1 MPGGGRASITGRSS
15 FSSSFKSSPS
25 YSKPSSSSSSR
36 PSISSSSSSPSTS
49 SSISSSD
56 SFLSWFIPYH
66 FFFNNSPSQKV
77 NTTLSSLNNKSK
89 EDCKKYKEE
98 LDECLKKYSK
108 DSLMYKIKESIY
120 EDCIK
125 KKIK

>member
-1 MPGGGRASITGRSS
+1 MPGGGRASISGRTS
-15 FSSSFKSSPS
+15 FSSSSFRSTS
-25 YSKPSSSSSSR
+25 YSR
-36 PSISSSSSSPSTS
+36 PSTSTSSSTS
-49 SSISSSD
+49 SSISTPSSSSSN

-66 FFFNNSPSQKV
+66 FFSNNSKTSH
-77 NTTLSSLNNKSK
+77 TISSSSKSYKSK

-98 LDECLKKYSK
+98 LDECLKIYSK

-125 KKIK
+125 KK